1 MWVNVLKE
9 YIAPALSATST
20 AGALF
25 MWLMR
30 RSFAG
35 REQVEHLNARL
46 LTVETRL
53 GTTPSA
59 QTVHALKVEITELRG
74 DLKETRASLQAVTHQ
89 LELLVEKALYR
100 SDG

>member
-1 MWVNVLKE
+1 M
-9 YIAPALSATST
+9 PGLSLQDCPDPIGGIT

-30 RSFAG
+30 RSFSG

-53 GTTPSA
+53 GTTPFA
-59 QTVHALKVEITELRG
+59 QTVHALKVEITERRG
-74 DLKETRASLQAVTHQ
+74 DLKETRAALQAVMHQ
-89 LELLVEKALYR
+89 LELLVEKAIYR
-100 SDG
+100 IDR